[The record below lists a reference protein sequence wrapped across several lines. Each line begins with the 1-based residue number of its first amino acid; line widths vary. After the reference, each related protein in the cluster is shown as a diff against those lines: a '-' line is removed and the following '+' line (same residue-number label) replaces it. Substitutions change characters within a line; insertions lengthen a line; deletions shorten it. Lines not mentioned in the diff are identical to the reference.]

1 MSSLKNAL
9 LESLAL
15 SLERTYLGAR
25 VFCGRELCVAR
36 IVVSAVAR
44 KIGGRTVYFPRKEK
58 LLAFLDLSEEQP
70 VDRDAKVKP
79 WKTLATQAFTA
90 ANDALVLDG
99 VDADSARSIVIKSL
113 GDMAQL
119 MEGKAF
125 YMPTG
130 RQGQHNRNK
139 EILRRC
145 QRGERVSKIADE
157 FGLTERHVGRLYK
170 AELDAR
176 RASRW

>member
-1 MSSLKNAL
+1 LSSLKNSL
-9 LESLAL
+9 LESLAQ
-15 SLERTYLGAR
+15 SLERTYLGAK
-25 VFCGRELCVAR
+25 VFSGQELSVAR
-36 IVVSAVAR
+36 NVVSAVAR
-44 KIGGRTVYFPRKEK
+44 KIGGRSVYLPRKEK
-58 LLAFLDLSEEQP
+58 LLAFFDISEEQP
-70 VDRDAKVKP
+70 VNRDAEVKP
-79 WKTLATQAFTA
+79 WKSLATQACA
-90 ANDALVLDG
+90 AASDALVSAG
-99 VDADSARSIVIKSL
+99 VDADSARSIAIKSL

-145 QRGERVSKIADE
+145 QRGERASKIADE